1 MGIRLLVVIIV
12 GRWRWRRLTLARFRR
27 HTALIAT
34 LIALIAALVSA
45 GKRTFTEKKCL
56 NHRGYV
62 RQLLDEFA
70 STRIVR
76 LRFSIGLVAVTL
88 FFRLFVDHGS
98 SLFVQ
103 RLHVERP
110 HGGAS
115 CAPI

>member
-12 GRWRWRRLTLARFRR
+12 GRWRWLTLARFRR

-45 GKRTFTEKKCL
+45 GKRTFTEQKCL

-70 STRIVR
+70 STRIAR

-88 FFRLFVDHGS
+88 FFRLFVDHGF

-115 CAPI
+115 SAPI

>member
-34 LIALIAALVSA
+34 LIAALVSA
-45 GKRTFTEKKCL
+45 GKRTFTEQKCL
-56 NHRGYV
+56 NHGGYV

-115 CAPI
+115 SAPI